1 MMGLFRR
8 NTEKPLERSV
18 EETRR
23 EVERRLES
31 EMWADEDARE
41 IERQRTAP
49 VRVMAPLNLDLP
61 GFPFSPGV
69 YVSANVY
76 LDGGD
81 PEPHNIWYADAKA
94 LQDIGAHIG
103 SLSVMLDRIAP
114 LDRIRADLSN
124 TRPIM
129 DVASWLPEHYAWARI
144 NPLTPTGRTPKYVA
158 TIEFTAGLE
167 RPRHMTL
174 RQLEQFNE
182 VHPSPEQTLGTID
195 YLSDGRIGKAHLS
208 LWCNESLYVAWYKL
222 VAGEL
227 VVSSVTRNHDGIQK
241 TLYRIE

>member
-1 MMGLFRR
+1 MGLFRR
-8 NTEKPLERSV
+8 NTEKPLEGSV

-49 VRVMAPLNLDLP
+49 LRVMAPLNLDLP

-81 PEPHNIWYADAKA
+81 PGPHNK
-94 LQDIGAHIG
+94 
-103 SLSVMLDRIAP
+103 
-114 LDRIRADLSN
+114 
-124 TRPIM
+124 
-129 DVASWLPEHYAWARI
+129 HYAWARI

>member
-1 MMGLFRR
+1 MGLFRR
-8 NTEKPLERSV
+8 NTEKSLERSI

-76 LDGGD
+76 LDDGD

-103 SLSVMLDRIAP
+103 SLSVMLDRIH
-114 LDRIRADLSN
+114 RR
-124 TRPIM
+124 TR
-129 DVASWLPEHYAWARI
+129 E
-144 NPLTPTGRTPKYVA
+144 TP
-158 TIEFTAGLE
+158 
-167 RPRHMTL
+167 
-174 RQLEQFNE
+174 
-182 VHPSPEQTLGTID
+182 S
-195 YLSDGRIGKAHLS
+195 
-208 LWCNESLYVAWYKL
+208 
-222 VAGEL
+222 
-227 VVSSVTRNHDGIQK
+227 HDA
-241 TLYRIE
+241 